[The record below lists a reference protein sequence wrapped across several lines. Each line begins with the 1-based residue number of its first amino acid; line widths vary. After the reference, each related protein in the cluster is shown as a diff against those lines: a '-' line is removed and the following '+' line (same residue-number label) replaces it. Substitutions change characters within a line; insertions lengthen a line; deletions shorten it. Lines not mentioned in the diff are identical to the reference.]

1 VTSGYVVPPF
11 YDSLICKV
19 IVRAETREL
28 AIERMMRALRGMVV
42 DGVKTT
48 IPMHLAILASEAF
61 RTNRYDT
68 RAIPGWPT

>member
-1 VTSGYVVPPF
+1 
-11 YDSLICKV
+11 
-19 IVRAETREL
+19 
-28 AIERMMRALRGMVV
+28 
-42 DGVKTT
+42 VKTT